1 LSRDIFKKHPRAYN
15 VLNHTKIWEIL
26 KELRKNPEVDL
37 TLKLLAI
44 RGYHVLTDFKT
55 SEIASVLNISET
67 SITRWVKIWNQE
79 GIEGLKN
86 KTLIMKKER
95 ELDRI
100 CKERQKRRKTENE
113 DSGEKS

>member
-1 LSRDIFKKHPRAYN
+1 LSKNILKKHSRAYR
-15 VLNHTKIWEIL
+15 VLNHIKIWEIL

-37 TLKLLAI
+37 ALKLLAI
-44 RGYHVLTDFKT
+44 RGYNVLTDFKT
-55 SEIASVLNISET
+55 SEIARVLNVSET
-67 SITRWVKIWNQE
+67 SITRWVKIWNEE

-100 CKERQKRRKTENE
+100 CKERQKKTENE
-113 DSGEKS
+113 D

>member
-1 LSRDIFKKHPRAYN
+1 LSRDIFKEHPRAYR
-15 VLNHTKIWEIL
+15 VLNSKEVWKIL

-44 RGYHVLTDFKT
+44 HCYEFKRYFKT
-55 SEIASVLNISET
+55 SEIASILHVSET
-67 SITRWVKIWNQE
+67 SITRWVKIWNEE

-100 CKERQKRRKTENE
+100 CKERQKKTENE
-113 DSGEKS
+113 D